1 MKTAQTAA
9 APHAVEFEAW
19 DMTTATRRQFR
30 IVAEHLYMAEELARQ
45 IRREYRIQRIT
56 ITPVAA

>member
-1 MKTAQTAA
+1 MTNKAA

-19 DMTTATRRQFR
+19 HMPTATRRQYR
-30 IVAEHLYMAEELARQ
+30 LVAEHLYAAEELAMR
-45 IRREYRIQRIT
+45 IKREYRIPKIT